1 MYTIPTNPKYN
12 GWTDGWISKSSGLAR
27 VVGLTLACEFNIFA
41 PHLSCFVTI
50 YTVCTCSHVHVW
62 SVITISFLFLWVF
75 SKLQFQNKQQKGNVS
90 EWINTLSYMI
100 ILTDVHVHCTC
111 IVESLWWYDHLYFYI
126 MIMLRHNDM
135 NVHVLLSD
143 YDSMIIL
150 LWMYC
155 WVTVIYSISYWIWRA
170 NT

>member
-1 MYTIPTNPKYN
+1 MDIQEQWASK
-12 GWTDGWISKSSGLAR
+12 GCGFDSRLWIQYLCSSSIMLCYYL
-27 VVGLTLACEFNIFA
+27 VSTLYI
-41 PHLSCFVTI
+41 
-50 YTVCTCSHVHVW
+50 HVHVW

-75 SKLQFQNKQQKGNVS
+75 STLQFQNKQQKGNVS

-100 ILTDVHVHCTC
+100 ILTDIHVHCTC
-111 IVESLWWYDHLYFYI
+111 IVESLWWYDFYI